1 MQVSVAGMNSV
12 CGAFVSGVAP
22 VVRPSQRRPLCSR
35 RAPRAAAEDA
45 STPEDTSSKR
55 ESKKSQPK
63 FAGMAAGP
71 PPSPPSDAQEQPRQ
85 GGVLGRRGTTPP
97 SPPAGNKTAADFIAE
112 GIVDDVDE
120 ETERFLEQDIR
131 FNVDDFKDPFNER
144 MSRREGAVEG
154 SAAEEGQTASSER
167 LEITGDG
174 GVVKTITLAGIG
186 SVVHAGATVTV
197 EYTGKL
203 ADGTVFDSSE
213 KRKGGFSFVLG
224 EGKVIKGWEAA
235 VATMRKGEVAE
246 LVISPAYAYGR
257 RGMPPVIPGNATLTF
272 EVEVLSAEGGQDMT
286 NEGVQN
292 VAEFNTSIART
303 PSDISRDYAERL
315 KTQGERRAKMSLLE
329 RFYIIS
335 PFASQTGER
344 PPWFLNPNITF
355 FIVFAVVAA
364 AFYLVVES
372 GGIHTGYVKEPI
384 DVNLF
389 SK

>member
-1 MQVSVAGMNSV
+1 
-12 CGAFVSGVAP
+12 
-22 VVRPSQRRPLCSR
+22 
-35 RAPRAAAEDA
+35 
-45 STPEDTSSKR
+45 
-55 ESKKSQPK
+55 
-63 FAGMAAGP
+63 
-71 PPSPPSDAQEQPRQ
+71 
-85 GGVLGRRGTTPP
+85 
-97 SPPAGNKTAADFIAE
+97 
-112 GIVDDVDE
+112 
-120 ETERFLEQDIR
+120 
-131 FNVDDFKDPFNER
+131 
-144 MSRREGAVEG
+144 
-154 SAAEEGQTASSER
+154 
-167 LEITGDG
+167 
-174 GVVKTITLAGIG
+174 
-186 SVVHAGATVTV
+186 
-197 EYTGKL
+197 
-203 ADGTVFDSSE
+203 
-213 KRKGGFSFVLG
+213 
-224 EGKVIKGWEAA
+224 
-235 VATMRKGEVAE
+235 
-246 LVISPAYAYGR
+246 
-257 RGMPPVIPGNATLTF
+257 
-272 EVEVLSAEGGQDMT
+272 VEVLSAEGGQDMT